1 MFKFSLEAVLKHRQ
15 IREEN
20 AARALTEVT
29 ERLLQVKDNLKRL
42 QTLQKDEQLVSQ
54 VALERGVPVAEMELS
69 RFREVKLMHEVNA
82 LMRLVEDTEKE
93 RLIKEEVLLA
103 CVKDRRL
110 LERVREEHFLAYKQK
125 NEKLELRNIDEIAV
139 IRAARLKK

>member
-20 AARALTEVT
+20 AARALAEVT
-29 ERLLQVKDNLKRL
+29 ERLQQVNDNFNRLK
-42 QTLQKDEQLVSQ
+42 TLREGELLASQ
-54 VALERGVPVAEMELS
+54 ATLEKGVPVAEMELF
-69 RFREVKLMHEVNA
+69 RFREIKLMHEVDA
-82 LMRLVEDTEKE
+82 AGRLVEATTKE
-93 RLIKEEVLLA
+93 RVIKEEELLT

-110 LERVREEHFLAYKQK
+110 LERVREHHSLAYKQE
-125 NEKLELRNIDEIAV
+125 NEKLELRALDEIAV

>member
-1 MFKFSLEAVLKHRQ
+1 MFKFSLEVVLRHRQ

-29 ERLLQVKDNLKRL
+29 DRLQRVQDNFKRL
-42 QTLQKDEQLVSQ
+42 QTLQKEELLDSQ
-54 VALERGVPVAEMELS
+54 AALEKGMPVAEMELA
-69 RFREVKLMHEVNA
+69 RFHEVKLMHEVNA
-82 LMRLVEDTEKE
+82 ARGLAEDTAKE
-93 RLIKEEVLLA
+93 RLTKEEALLS

-110 LERVREEHFLAYKQK
+110 LERVREKHFLAYKQES
-125 NEKLELRNIDEIAV
+125 EKLELKSLDEIAI

>member
-20 AARALTEVT
+20 AARALVEVT
-29 ERLLQVKDNLKRL
+29 ERLQQVHDNLKHLRAL
-42 QTLQKDEQLVSQ
+42 QESELCDSQ
-54 VALERGVPVAEMELS
+54 AALEKGVPVAEMELS
-69 RFREVKLMHEVNA
+69 RFREVKLMHEVDA
-82 LMRLVEDTEKE
+82 ARRLAEDTVKE
-93 RLIKEEVLLA
+93 RLIKEGNLLS

-110 LERVREEHFLAYKQK
+110 LERIREKHFLAYKQDRDK
-125 NEKLELRNIDEIAV
+125 RELKSLDEIAV

>member
-20 AARALTEVT
+20 ASRALTEVT
-29 ERLLQVKDNLKRL
+29 ERLQRVRDNFNRL
-42 QTLQKDEQLVSQ
+42 QTLREGELLVSQ
-54 VALERGVPVAEMELS
+54 AALEKGVPVAEMELS
-69 RFREVKLMHEVNA
+69 RFCEIKLMHEVDA
-82 LMRLVEDTEKE
+82 AGRLAEDTAKE
-93 RLIKEEVLLA
+93 RLIKEEELLS

-110 LERVREEHFLAYKQK
+110 LERVREHHFLAYKQE
-125 NEKLELRNIDEIAV
+125 NEKLELRNLDEIAV